1 MPEASIF
8 QETIRLAR
16 LRLLKMHFESGVG
29 HIGGNLSALDTLLC
43 LYHHVLQADDAFVLS
58 KGHAAGA
65 LYVTLWTCGR
75 LADEDLRQFHQDG
88 TRLSGHPPTKGIPE
102 ILFATGS
109 LGHGLG
115 LATGLALG
123 KKLKAE
129 PGRIFCLMSDG
140 EWNEGSNWEALIFA
154 RQHHL
159 DNLTFIVD
167 ANGLQ
172 GFGTT
177 REVADLEPLAEKFRA
192 FGLAAEEVDGHD
204 PAALIA
210 TLCRE
215 PCGPQAVIART

>member
-1 MPEASIF
+1 MGPWRRSSPGTVRLPPVPEAGAACLLGWLRRSAMLEVSTSQATI
-8 QETIRLAR
+8 QETIRQAQ

-109 LGHGLG
+109 LGHGL
-115 LATGLALG
+115 
-123 KKLKAE
+123 
-129 PGRIFCLMSDG
+129 
-140 EWNEGSNWEALIFA
+140 
-154 RQHHL
+154 
-159 DNLTFIVD
+159 
-167 ANGLQ
+167 
-172 GFGTT
+172 
-177 REVADLEPLAEKFRA
+177 
-192 FGLAAEEVDGHD
+192 
-204 PAALIA
+204 
-210 TLCRE
+210 
-215 PCGPQAVIART
+215 